1 MDTHARLYTNTAE
14 NRPLKRTSCHCK
26 TIWFVKAI
34 ERKYREKQFFR
45 LHFQH
50 LQNVSAWQKNL
61 NFHSKFKM
69 CSHIHALDV
78 ANYIQYTM
86 HAWSVINTRWQML
99 PCKSRCYRLFF

>member
-45 LHFQH
+45 FHFQH
-50 LQNVSAWQKNL
+50 LQNVSAWQKNS
-61 NFHSKFKM
+61 NFIVNLR
-69 CSHIHALDV
+69 CVPI
-78 ANYIQYTM
+78 YTLWM
-86 HAWSVINTRWQML
+86 WQIKYSTQCML
-99 PCKSRCYRLFF
+99 GQ